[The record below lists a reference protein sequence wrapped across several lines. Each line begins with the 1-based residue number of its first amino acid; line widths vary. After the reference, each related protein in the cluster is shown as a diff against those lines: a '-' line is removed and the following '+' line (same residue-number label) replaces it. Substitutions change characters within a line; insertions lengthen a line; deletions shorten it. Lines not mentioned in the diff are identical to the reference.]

1 MRQLPREAEYEF
13 TEYHITQ
20 VWSELQER
28 FGFDI
33 KKWKAKFAAYTQEH
47 PRYDSVLSAFN
58 HFGFDEINPV
68 LNKILCRNE
77 LFPTYNNL
85 VKYVIKKNGF

>member
-1 MRQLPREAEYEF
+1 MNQLPREVESEF
-13 TEYHITQ
+13 TEYHINL
-20 VWSELQER
+20 VWNELRDR

-33 KKWKAKFAAYTQEH
+33 KKWKAKFAAYVQKH

-68 LNKILCRNE
+68 LNKILCRND
-77 LFPTYNNL
+77 LFPTFNNL
-85 VKYVIKKNGF
+85 VKYVVKSR